1 MKRILTIGCSY
12 SALYYHPNPKYSYTY
27 LLKEKLGFDE
37 LINLGTGGLSPD
49 GCFRLLSNYLNN
61 PVVGKPDFIFI
72 QFPSADR
79 CEVFPDESMV
89 KDNISEENW
98 HLIGRTAFRGKSA
111 LLDNY
116 EPNKRWTNVN
126 WTDETYKLTEDDLK
140 DITLITEDI
149 RPFEDRRNHCLYVCP
164 EIVLRLFPSI
174 SEEFFST
181 TENHKLGFDR
191 NVYYK
196 LLADPRQATVNY
208 AKNLA
213 LVEQLCE
220 THKIDYA
227 YIDTDYSYVDAGVEP
242 NADVLKYF
250 KPSNSSFSSM
260 ESIINLDWG
269 GRIYKHKKLGLDN
282 DNILQY
288 CKNLFTRKNFI
299 RGHSIGTLSP
309 TNVDTY
315 PDLHPGKESHRL
327 FAEKIVGILK

>member
-79 CEVFPDESMV
+79 CEVFPDEAMV

-149 RPFEDRRNHCLYVCP
+149 RPFEDRRNQCLYVCP

-181 TENHKLGFDR
+181 TENHDLGFDR
-191 NVYYK
+191 
-196 LLADPRQATVNY
+196 
-208 AKNLA
+208 
-213 LVEQLCE
+213 
-220 THKIDYA
+220 
-227 YIDTDYSYVDAGVEP
+227 
-242 NADVLKYF
+242 DV
-250 KPSNSSFSSM
+250 
-260 ESIINLDWG
+260 
-269 GRIYKHKKLGLDN
+269 
-282 DNILQY
+282 
-288 CKNLFTRKNFI
+288 
-299 RGHSIGTLSP
+299 
-309 TNVDTY
+309 
-315 PDLHPGKESHRL
+315 
-327 FAEKIVGILK
+327 